1 MKLLECRIENFGC
14 LSGQSFVF
22 SDGLTAIL
30 EENGFGKST
39 LAAFIKA
46 MFYGLPPAKTRKT
59 LPERR
64 RYMPWNGGRC
74 GGSLSFACREGTF
87 KIERFF
93 GVKEADDTLTVYDLA
108 TNRETP
114 VFGGDI
120 GRSVFGVDSEAY
132 ERTAYLPQR
141 EVELTMSD
149 SINAKLNNLI
159 DNTDDIN
166 NYDSAFAALENC
178 RKAYKADRGSGG
190 LCRPAQ

>member
-87 KIERFF
+87 KIERFL
-93 GVKEADDTLTVYDLA
+93 G
-108 TNRETP
+108 
-114 VFGGDI
+114 
-120 GRSVFGVDSEAY
+120 
-132 ERTAYLPQR
+132 
-141 EVELTMSD
+141 
-149 SINAKLNNLI
+149 
-159 DNTDDIN
+159 
-166 NYDSAFAALENC
+166 
-178 RKAYKADRGSGG
+178 
-190 LCRPAQ
+190 

>member
-74 GGSLSFACREGTF
+74 GGACR
-87 KIERFF
+87 
-93 GVKEADDTLTVYDLA
+93 L
-108 TNRETP
+108 P
-114 VFGGDI
+114 VGKA
-120 GRSVFGVDSEAY
+120 RLKSSVFLG
-132 ERTAYLPQR
+132 
-141 EVELTMSD
+141 
-149 SINAKLNNLI
+149 
-159 DNTDDIN
+159 
-166 NYDSAFAALENC
+166 
-178 RKAYKADRGSGG
+178 
-190 LCRPAQ
+190 